1 MGNFLPYVW
10 LAAIIFT
17 SICEIA
23 TAQLV
28 SIWFVL
34 GSVAALI
41 TSLFTDDILTQVLVF
56 LAVTFVTLIATRP
69 LVKKLKNVKVVETN
83 SGRCIGKFANV
94 TVEINNTA
102 GQGQVNVEGA
112 IWSARSKDDSVIAE
126 GTQVKILSI
135 EGVKLIVEQI

>member
-10 LAAIIFT
+10 LATIIFT

-83 SGRCIGKFANV
+83 SGRCIGKVANV

-112 IWSARSKDDSVIAE
+112 IWSARSNDDSVITE
-126 GTQVKILSI
+126 GAQVKILSI
-135 EGVKLIVEQI
+135 EGVKLIVEKI